1 MARIGMLLSV
11 AVVLAFL
18 PSLTGCDKRAEAERQ
33 KAVVEAEKA
42 KAELARVRIRLR
54 QAQAERDELKNTL
67 TETLEK
73 LADAKLELASADQ
86 AQQKSW
92 GQVAELAEQRDMAI
106 GTAEKTLAKIK
117 EMSQQLNE
125 LAQHNSEL
133 EATLLQTQAEL
144 EECNRQFMDE
154 SELAPKGLV
163 PQDEI
168 NEPAEEGTES
178 FEDEQFQEAE
188 EEVDSES

>member
-1 MARIGMLLSV
+1 MLLSI

-42 KAELARVRIRLR
+42 KAELARVKTRLR

-73 LADAKLELASADQ
+73 LADSKLELASADQ

-92 GQVAELAEQRDMAI
+92 GQVAELADQRDMAI

-125 LAQHNSEL
+125 LQQHNSEL
-133 EATLLQTQAEL
+133 EATLLQAQAEL
-144 EECNRQFMDE
+144 EECNRQFMGE
-154 SELAPKGLV
+154 SELVPKGLA
-163 PQDEI
+163 PEDEI
-168 NEPAEEGTES
+168 NEPAEEETES
-178 FEDEQFQEAE
+178 FEEPNEDEQFQEAE
-188 EEVDSES
+188 EEVDSET